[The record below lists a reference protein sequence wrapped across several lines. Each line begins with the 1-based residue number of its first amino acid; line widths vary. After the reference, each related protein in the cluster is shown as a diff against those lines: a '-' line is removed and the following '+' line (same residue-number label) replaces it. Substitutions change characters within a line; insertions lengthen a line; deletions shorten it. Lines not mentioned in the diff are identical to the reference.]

1 MRVTFTSV
9 PSTAIKMSFPSRNMS
24 FVTHFRVYIS
34 FFFQKNNSCNRF
46 FQRLVRKKLLLDRYL
61 HQVQITESDD
71 TARIV
76 NKFLFFGA
84 LNMLTGR
91 FGLGLES
98 RAAEI

>member
-1 MRVTFTSV
+1 M
-9 PSTAIKMSFPSRNMS
+9 KSFDQ
-24 FVTHFRVYIS
+24 HF
-34 FFFQKNNSCNRF
+34 
-46 FQRLVRKKLLLDRYL
+46 KKLLLDRYL

-76 NKFLFFGA
+76 NKVLFFGA